1 MKKLIIFDM
10 DGTLVDSSLTLANS
24 INHVRQ
30 NLSLE
35 PMNKEEILEK
45 INDPHINPALHLY
58 DAQTFTPEHEEWFSE
73 YYTQNHEKELSLY
86 EGIEALLLE
95 LKTQGFKI
103 AVATN
108 AYRVSTLQ
116 SLGHLKIF
124 NHFDTVVCYDD
135 VAHGKPQPDML
146 QKILQDLNISI
157 QETLFVGDCTRD
169 QLAAQAL
176 QMDYL
181 MVNWG
186 FSNHEDALHN
196 VTDLRRTILEY

>member
-1 MKKLIIFDM
+1 MSPTQTQKD
-10 DGTLVDSSLTLANS
+10 
-24 INHVRQ
+24 
-30 NLSLE
+30 
-35 PMNKEEILEK
+35 ILEK

-135 VAHGKPQPDML
+135 VAHGKPQPD
-146 QKILQDLNISI
+146 I
-157 QETLFVGDCTRD
+157 QETLFVGDSTRD